1 MRRTIFDCYTDEP
14 AGLGVPPFVGV
25 WPRYTAGSYEQEPTY
40 LTIDDLRLVRY
51 VECVPEVV
59 IDPPRGRTHLEV
71 LNHTRS
77 YEEIREV
84 LENTDELVV
93 IVGVQTPGKYL
104 SARPGTL
111 HEVEKLLRS
120 FEDSVVGQSP
130 SGGESWDSPPG
141 AGVPHGDVAQ
151 PPPAGAPLAKPGVL
165 GFTPGGGGAT
175 FRRVLTGPVLTGGTQ
190 ARGGARPQV
199 ADAEYFDELRPLTF
213 DTYDQLQPLALRGA
227 AFIRQMPHMANRI
240 VEIETG
246 RGCPRERGCSFCTE
260 TIKNKVLWRRPELVV
275 EEVKVLT
282 DLGAKAFRL
291 GKQSCI
297 YSYEGGDPHKLEA
310 MLSGLAAMRPTV
322 LHIDNANPQMIDEQ
336 RTELFV
342 KYLTPGST
350 AAMGIESFDPEVTK
364 ANNLNCPYDLAFEAI
379 RTVNRIGGFRG
390 ENGCHALLPGVNILL
405 GLAAE
410 TPETLDRN
418 FAALKR
424 IFDEGLL
431 IRRINIRR
439 VVPFP
444 GTPLYQQVGRRFLRK
459 NMRYY
464 VDWIEKVRQEIDIP
478 MLQRLFPV
486 GTVLKDLCS
495 EVHNGHM
502 TFLRQIGSYP
512 IVVGVHERLPLNE
525 FCNIRVTGYMRR
537 SLVGERVT

>member
-1 MRRTIFDCYTDEP
+1 MANGKQGMRRTILDCYTDEP
-14 AGLGVPPFVGV
+14 AGLGVPPFIGV
-25 WPRYTAGSYEQEPTY
+25 WPRYAAGSYEQDPTY

-51 VECVPEVV
+51 VEFVREVV
-59 IDPPRGRTHLEV
+59 IDPPRGRTHIEV

-77 YEEIREV
+77 YEEIRQV
-84 LENTDELVV
+84 LANTDELVI

-120 FEDSVVGQSP
+120 FEEGTPKANSTASSLPP
-130 SGGESWDSPPG
+130 SACGSL
-141 AGVPHGDVAQ
+141 H
-151 PPPAGAPLAKPGVL
+151 K
-165 GFTPGGGGAT
+165 
-175 FRRVLTGPVLTGGTQ
+175 VLTGPVLTGGTQ

-199 ADAEYFDELRPLTF
+199 PDAEYFDELRPLAF
-213 DTYDQLQPLALRGA
+213 DTYDQLQPLALQGA
-227 AFIRQMPHMANRI
+227 PFIRQMPHLANRI

-246 RGCPRERGCSFCTE
+246 RGCPREKGCSFCTE
-260 TIKNKVLWRRPELVV
+260 PIKNRVHWRRPDLVI
-275 EEVKVLT
+275 EEVKTLMAY
-282 DLGAKAFRL
+282 GAKAFRL

-297 YSYEGGDPHKLEA
+297 YSYESGDHRKLEA
-310 MLSGLAAMRPTV
+310 MLAGLAALGPGV
-322 LHIDNANPQMIDEQ
+322 LHIDNANPQMIDER

-364 ANNLNCPYDLAFEAI
+364 ANNLNCPYDMAFETI

-390 ENGCHALLPGVNILL
+390 DNGCHALLPGVNILL

-431 IRRINIRR
+431 LRRINIRR

-444 GTPLYQQVGRRFLRK
+444 GTPLYQQVGRRYLRK

-464 VDWIEKVRQEIDIP
+464 REWIEKVRQEIDIP
-478 MLQRLFPV
+478 MLHRLFPV

-512 IVVGVHERLPLNE
+512 IVVGIHERLPLSE
-525 FCNIRVTGYMRR
+525 FIDVRITGYMRR
-537 SLVGERVT
+537 SLVGERAT

>member
-1 MRRTIFDCYTDEP
+1 MKRTILDCYTDEP
-14 AGLGVPPFVGV
+14 AGLGVPPFIGV
-25 WPRYTAGSYEQEPTY
+25 WPRYAAGACEDEPAY

-59 IDPPRGRTHLEV
+59 IDPPRGRTHIEV

-77 YEEIREV
+77 YEEIRKV
-84 LENTDELVV
+84 LENTEELIIV
-93 IVGVQTPGKYL
+93 VGVQTPGKYL

-120 FEDSVVGQSP
+120 FEDGRRKTDDSAVLRPQSSVVVGS
-130 SGGESWDSPPG
+130 
-141 AGVPHGDVAQ
+141 
-151 PPPAGAPLAKPGVL
+151 
-165 GFTPGGGGAT
+165 
-175 FRRVLTGPVLTGGTQ
+175 FRKILTGPVLTGGTQ

-199 ADAEYFDELRPLTF
+199 PDAEYFDELRPLAF
-213 DTYDQLQPLALRGA
+213 DTYDELQPPALKGTS
-227 AFIRQMPHMANRI
+227 FIKQMPHMANRI

-260 TIKNKVLWRRPELVV
+260 PIKNKVHWRRPELVV
-275 EEVKVLT
+275 EEVKALMEH
-282 DLGAKAFRL
+282 GAKAFRL

-297 YSYEGGDPHKLEA
+297 YSYEGGDPQKLEA

-322 LHIDNANPQMIDEQ
+322 LHIDNANPQMIDEK

-364 ANNLNCPYDLAFEAI
+364 ANNLNCPYDMAFEAI

-390 ENGCHALLPGVNILL
+390 ENGCHALLPGINILL

-424 IFDEGLL
+424 ICDEGFL

-444 GTPLYQQVGRRFLRK
+444 GTQLYQQVGRRFLRK

-478 MLQRLFPV
+478 MLQRLFPI

-512 IVVGVHERLPLNE
+512 IVVGIHERLPLNE
-525 FCNIRVTGYMRR
+525 SIDVRVTGYMRR

>member
-1 MRRTIFDCYTDEP
+1 MKRAILDCYTDEP
-14 AGLGVPPFVGV
+14 AGLGVPPFIGV
-25 WPRYTAGSYEQEPTY
+25 WPRYAAGLYENEPTY
-40 LTIDDLRLVRY
+40 LTIDDIRLVRY
-51 VECVPEVV
+51 VECVREVV
-59 IDPPRGRTHLEV
+59 IDPPYGRTHLEV

-77 YEEIREV
+77 YEEIRRV
-84 LENTDELVV
+84 LENTDELVIV
-93 IVGVQTPGKYL
+93 VGVQTPGKYL

-120 FEDSVVGQSP
+120 FEDGRQTT
-130 SGGESWDSPPG
+130 EDG
-141 AGVPHGDVAQ
+141 AVPWSYR
-151 PPPAGAPLAKPGVL
+151 KI
-165 GFTPGGGGAT
+165 
-175 FRRVLTGPVLTGGTQ
+175 LTGPVLIGGTQ

-199 ADAEYFDELRPLTF
+199 ADAEYFDEFRPLTF
-213 DTYDQLQPLALRGA
+213 DTYDQLQPLALKGA
-227 AFIRQMPHMANRI
+227 SFVKQMPHLANRI

-260 TIKNKVLWRRPELVV
+260 PIKNKVQWRRPELVV
-275 EEVKVLT
+275 EEVRALMEQ
-282 DLGAKAFRL
+282 GARAFRL

-297 YSYEGGDPHKLEA
+297 YSYEGGDPQKLEA
-310 MLSGLAAMRPTV
+310 MLSPLAAMRPAV
-322 LHIDNANPQMIDEQ
+322 LHIDNANPQMIDEK

-350 AAMGIESFDPEVTK
+350 AAMGIESFDSRVTA
-364 ANNLNCPYDLAFEAI
+364 ANNLNCPYDMAFEAI

-390 ENGCHALLPGVNILL
+390 ENGCHALLPGINILL

-410 TPETLDRN
+410 TPETLDKN
-418 FAALKR
+418 FAALKQ
-424 IFDEGLL
+424 ILDEGLL

-444 GTPLYQQVGRRFLRK
+444 GTPLYQQVGRKFLRK

-512 IVVGVHERLPLNE
+512 IVVGIHERLPLSE
-525 FCNIRVTGYMRR
+525 FFNARVTGYMRR
-537 SLVGERVT
+537 SLVAERVP